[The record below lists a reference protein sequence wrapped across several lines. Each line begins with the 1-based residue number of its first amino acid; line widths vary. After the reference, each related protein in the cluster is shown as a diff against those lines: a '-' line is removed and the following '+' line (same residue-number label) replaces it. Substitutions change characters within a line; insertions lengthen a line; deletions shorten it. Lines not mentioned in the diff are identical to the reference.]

1 MDFNKLVND
10 LVTATTALK
19 EIAQLQRGKCE
30 TANAETLFMLLDNKV
45 GIATNALAKIE
56 EGE

>member
-19 EIAQLQRGKCE
+19 AIAQLQRDKCE
-30 TANAETLFMLLDNKV
+30 TANAEMLFILLDNKV
-45 GIATNALAKIE
+45 GIATAALAKIE
-56 EGE
+56 DG